1 MVGSKKTLPTL
12 RGRVLSLNVTNKTVR
27 DNYFEVMKKIAIITL
42 SQQGAEIAT
51 ALTSPNLTGF
61 KNLSGFSQFNEASLY
76 VHQEVQT
83 TQPAYRFTR
92 VIELTAQIFHDYQG
106 IIYIMPTG
114 VVIRALNSQV
124 RDKLHD
130 PAVVVVDVGGRWAI
144 SLLSGHEGGANDLAM
159 QVANIIGVEPIITT
173 TTDAIRR
180 LIVGIGCRRGMSAE
194 RLIAAIQDALS
205 LIKRPLE
212 EVRLFATAEPK
223 QDEVGLLQ
231 AAAQLQRPLRVI
243 KADEIRTCY
252 RDFQVSHFVQTQV
265 NLPAVA
271 EPAALLA
278 GRNTQLILKKQTFN
292 GITIAI
298 AEENCMW
305 LASAPA
311 AP

>member
-1 MVGSKKTLPTL
+1 
-12 RGRVLSLNVTNKTVR
+12 
-27 DNYFEVMKKIAIITL
+27 MKKIAIITL
-42 SQQGAEIAT
+42 SLQGAEIAA

-61 KNLSGFSQFNEASLY
+61 KNLSGFSFNEASLY

>member
-1 MVGSKKTLPTL
+1 
-12 RGRVLSLNVTNKTVR
+12 
-27 DNYFEVMKKIAIITL
+27 
-42 SQQGAEIAT
+42 
-51 ALTSPNLTGF
+51 
-61 KNLSGFSQFNEASLY
+61 
-76 VHQEVQT
+76 
-83 TQPAYRFTR
+83 
-92 VIELTAQIFHDYQG
+92 
-106 IIYIMPTG
+106 
-114 VVIRALNSQV
+114 
-124 RDKLHD
+124 
-130 PAVVVVDVGGRWAI
+130 
-144 SLLSGHEGGANDLAM
+144 
-159 QVANIIGVEPIITT
+159 VA
-173 TTDAIRR
+173 
-180 LIVGIGCRRGMSAE
+180 CH
-194 RLIAAIQDALS
+194 QDALS

>member
-1 MVGSKKTLPTL
+1 
-12 RGRVLSLNVTNKTVR
+12 
-27 DNYFEVMKKIAIITL
+27 MKKIAIITL
-42 SQQGAEIAT
+42 SLQGAEIAA

-61 KNLSGFSQFNEASLY
+61 KNLSGFSFNEASLY

-114 VVIRALNSQV
+114 VVIRALSAHV
-124 RDKLHD
+124 RDKLQD